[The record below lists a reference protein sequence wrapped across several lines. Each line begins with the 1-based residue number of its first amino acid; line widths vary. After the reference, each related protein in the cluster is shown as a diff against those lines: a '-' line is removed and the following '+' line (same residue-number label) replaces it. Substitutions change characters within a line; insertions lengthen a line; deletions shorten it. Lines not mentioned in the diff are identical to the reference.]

1 MQKLANQVIDA
12 YDDLFGEHLKKFGH
26 ENPGANLL
34 TPEEKARLDDDAYAL
49 CCITK
54 EGSKLNKFPLC
65 DKDNVWVS
73 NKMFPLTC
81 HKLAASAAGKAA
93 YFIKKACESCGIE
106 PEPLVKEW
114 ALTGDHFP
122 ASKLA
127 TNVWIENP
135 RGEATIKT
143 AAPTRLVMD
152 DFAEVDRIC
161 GNYTHAQ
168 QVFATPT
175 HVKVAEKYFEEK
187 HGKMPLETRHKYAAA
202 IQIRARELGMPA
214 IGGTIAKYASDHYSA
229 HLDGHLA
236 SRRRLLDGREDLV
249 GELNKLASAKQRF
262 TPYQFAQVL
271 NGFDKKAGL
280 NRYYGG
286 YLQNPFESTFAAEP
300 DPQAGYRWQSKT
312 GSRALTAEEIRMVV
326 NDQEPKIAEYFGKSI
341 ADEMKK
347 DPVVIFES
355 LPDDA
360 KAIIANIKDGLL

>member
-12 YDDLFGEHLKKFGH
+12 YDDLFGEHLRKFGS
-26 ENPGANLL
+26 ERPNANLL
-34 TPEEKARLDDDAYAL
+34 TPEEKVRLNDDQYAL

-54 EGSKLNKFPLC
+54 EGSKLNKFPIC
-65 DKDNVWVS
+65 DEDNTWVS

-81 HKLAASAAGKAA
+81 HKLASSAAGKAA
-93 YFIKKACESCGIE
+93 HFIKRACEAYGIE
-106 PEPLVKEW
+106 PEPLVKE
-114 ALTGDHFP
+114 
-122 ASKLA
+122 ASVESK
-127 TNVWIENP
+127 TNIWVETDRAEP
-135 RGEATIKT
+135 TMKT

-161 GNYTHAQ
+161 DNYTHAQ
-168 QVFATPT
+168 MVFSTPT

-202 IQIRARELGMPA
+202 LQIRARELGMPSLR
-214 IGGTIAKYASDHYSA
+214 GSIAKYASDHYSA

-236 SRRRLLDGREDLV
+236 SRRRLLDGHDALV
-249 GELNKLASAKQRF
+249 GELNKLASAKDRF

-312 GSRALTAEEIRMVV
+312 GSRSLTAEEVRMVV

-341 ADEMKK
+341 ADELRK
-347 DPVVIFES
+347 DPVTIFES
-355 LPDDA
+355 LPDDS